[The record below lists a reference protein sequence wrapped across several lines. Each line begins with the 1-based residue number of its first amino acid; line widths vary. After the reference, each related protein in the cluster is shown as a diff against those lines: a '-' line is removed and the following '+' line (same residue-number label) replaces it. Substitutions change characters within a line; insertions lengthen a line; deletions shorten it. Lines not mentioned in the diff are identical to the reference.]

1 VRLTRIHL
9 EEDVAKNMHFEGSS
23 GIDFNRGGT
32 PLMEIVTEPDLTSAD
47 ETMAFLLALK
57 QVLQYGEV
65 SDCNLEQGNIRC
77 DVNSSVR
84 RAGETRLGVKVELK
98 NMNTFKGVHR
108 ALKHELPRQVK
119 ELERG
124 RPVVQE
130 TRRWDDAAGVTEAM
144 RTKEY
149 AHDYRYFPE
158 PDLLPVQLDEAQVA
172 AWRREL
178 PELPQVRRARFVQQ
192 YGIPEYDA
200 GVLAADKFV
209 ADYYEEAVRQGG
221 PAKAV
226 SNWIMTDLLR
236 ILSEQDLD
244 VRKVKVTP
252 AALAGLTRLVER
264 QVLNMP
270 RAKEVFSLL
279 VAEGGDPEAIVQA
292 RGLAQVSDTG
302 ALDAFVE
309 QAIAGNPK
317 SVADYRAGK
326 QPAFEF
332 LVGQVMRFSKG
343 KANPQR
349 ARELLKAKLG

>member
-1 VRLTRIHL
+1 VDGKPKRMRLTRIHL

-84 RAGETRLGVKVELK
+84 RAGEARLGVKVELK

-130 TRRWDDAAGVTEAM
+130 TRRWDDAGGGDGGD
-144 RTKEY
+144 
-149 AHDYRYFPE
+149 AHQGIRARLP
-158 PDLLPVQLDEAQVA
+158 LLPGAGPA
-172 AWRREL
+172 AGAAGGGAGGAWRSEL
-178 PELPQVRRARFVQQ
+178 PELPQVRRARFVEQ

-200 GVLAADKFV
+200 GVLVADKFV
-209 ADYYEEAVRQGG
+209 ADYYEETVRQVRAGQGGLQLDHDRRAAHPVGAGPGRAEGQGDAGGAGRADRAGGTEGAQHAARQGG
-221 PAKAV
+221 
-226 SNWIMTDLLR
+226 
-236 ILSEQDLD
+236 
-244 VRKVKVTP
+244 VRP
-252 AALAGLTRLVER
+252 
-264 QVLNMP
+264 P
-270 RAKEVFSLL
+270 C
-279 VAEGGDPEAIVQA
+279 GGG
-292 RGLAQVSDTG
+292 R
-302 ALDAFVE
+302 
-309 QAIAGNPK
+309 
-317 SVADYRAGK
+317 
-326 QPAFEF
+326 
-332 LVGQVMRFSKG
+332 
-343 KANPQR
+343 
-349 ARELLKAKLG
+349 